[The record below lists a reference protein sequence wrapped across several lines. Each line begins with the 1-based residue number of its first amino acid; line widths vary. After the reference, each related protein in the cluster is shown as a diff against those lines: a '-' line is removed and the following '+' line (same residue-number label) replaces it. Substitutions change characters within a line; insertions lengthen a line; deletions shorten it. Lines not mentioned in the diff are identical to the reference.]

1 MRRHN
6 RYPRRTGGTGFSVF
20 LFVIILAVA
29 FGYAGTK
36 YIIYPYLLGNDEAKT
51 SDGQNGA
58 VNPVTNTAIDTVTS
72 VPGIII
78 DQQNL
83 KDDTKNNQNS
93 QNNQNNQSSQ
103 ATNANANANTDNGQ
117 VAGSAVPSGE
127 NLKGPFSVQFGS
139 FSTKTGAD
147 SLTNQLSGNGIY
159 SYVYESNGSYKVL
172 GLPYS
177 SEGKAKEAAA
187 VVSAVVPDVFVV
199 NLSGLIN

>member
-6 RYPRRTGGTGFSVF
+6 RYPRRNGGTGFSVF
-20 LFVIILAVA
+20 ILVIILAVA

-36 YIIYPYLLGNDEAKT
+36 YIIYPYLLGNDDTKT
-51 SDGQNGA
+51 SDGQGSTG
-58 VNPVTNTAIDTVTS
+58 NPITNTAIDTVTS
-72 VPGIII
+72 KSGIII

-83 KDDTKNNQNS
+83 KNDTKSNSNS
-93 QNNQNNQSSQ
+93 QNTSNDTG
-103 ATNANANANTDNGQ
+103 A
-117 VAGSAVPSGE
+117 AGSQTTGATVPSGD

-147 SLTNQLSGNGIY
+147 SLTNELSGKGIY

-177 SEGKAKEAAA
+177 SEAKAKEAAA
-187 VVSAVVPDVFVV
+187 IVSAAVPDVFVV
-199 NLSGLIN
+199 NLSALIN